1 MFTDQQIADWR
12 DNQLHDYLK
21 SLEDDNCVELIKCA
35 GCSDEVEETEIKLF
49 KMHDVN
55 DGEELNYCISC
66 IKIYKN
72 ENL

>member
-35 GCSDEVEETEIKLF
+35 GCSDEVEETE
-49 KMHDVN
+49 MGCWN
-55 DGEELNYCISC
+55 QQNAR
-66 IKIYKN
+66 KN
-72 ENL
+72 KTSSYWFS